1 MAVMLPRR
9 YRRRPV
15 EPALEPEA
23 PKSGRWSAFFAGVT
37 LREILVVAAMLGG
50 GTAMKVQTD
59 HKVEQ
64 AADKVEQVE
73 QVARASRGRTRVALD
88 SLTARMVRDSTAWRR
103 EMRAMRR
110 EVAALRRSRPAALNG
125 PPAPVEASG
134 DDDEDDEPFGPAPAP
149 AAAEKSKGKAGGV
162 FGWFKRNLGGG

>member
-1 MAVMLPRR
+1 
-9 YRRRPV
+9 
-15 EPALEPEA
+15 
-23 PKSGRWSAFFAGVT
+23 
-37 LREILVVAAMLGG
+37 
-50 GTAMKVQTD
+50 
-59 HKVEQ
+59 
-64 AADKVEQVE
+64 
-73 QVARASRGRTRVALD
+73 
-88 SLTARMVRDSTAWRR
+88 
-103 EMRAMRR
+103 MRR

>member
-1 MAVMLPRR
+1 MSPRR
-9 YRRRPV
+9 ILKPGPLARFLAGMDAKTI
-15 EPALEPEA
+15 ALLA
-23 PKSGRWSAFFAGVT
+23 TMLAG
-37 LREILVVAAMLGG
+37 LGG
-50 GTAMKVQTD
+50 VKVQSD
-59 HKVEQ
+59 QK
-64 AADKVEQVE
+64 AAAATAQIE
-73 QVARASRGRTRVALD
+73 ARVDTVKTLAVRGARLRARVD
-88 SLTARMVRDSTAWRR
+88 SLEARYSRDSTAWRR

-149 AAAEKSKGKAGGV
+149 AAAEKPKGKAGGV